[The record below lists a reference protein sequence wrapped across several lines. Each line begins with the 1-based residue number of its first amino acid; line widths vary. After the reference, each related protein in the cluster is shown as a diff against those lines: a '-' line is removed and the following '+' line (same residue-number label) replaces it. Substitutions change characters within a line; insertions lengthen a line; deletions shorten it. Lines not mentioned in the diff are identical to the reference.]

1 MIGVFFLFCFTMSN
15 IIQIE
20 KGKYTALLRRVLGM
34 QPSENGVSELQA
46 IGRIVQD
53 AGLYLKLRSVTREE
67 ALLVVENVEF
77 AVEYFHLQKDELL
90 YPKTEEPVPQSPVL
104 EDTNFG

>member
-1 MIGVFFLFCFTMSN
+1 MSN

-34 QPSENGVSELQA
+34 QVSENGVSELQA
-46 IGRIVQD
+46 IGSVIRN
-53 AGLYLKLRSVTREE
+53 AGISLKNSGSSSSEI
-67 ALLVVENVEF
+67 LLQMENVEF

-90 YPKTEEPVPQSPVL
+90 YPKTEEHVPQSPVL
-104 EDTNFG
+104 EDTTFG